1 MVGVAVLAGG
11 GAVAWAALGG
21 GDVKTSDT
29 DPPISQPQPT
39 SPDPSTITTPVE
51 PTPPP
56 VEPTP
61 APVDPTPPPIDT
73 VVFGGVTGSTTVDWV
88 GADGNG
94 YEAAIETFGQ
104 SGIATIS
111 FFDATGQFYQ
121 VEEDLT
127 LLTDEAGPFYR
138 GSSPRFLP
146 SRSAATGYAPDDFR
160 LTQRAD
166 GLWTFVAVCDA
177 NGCYE
182 AFTV

>member
-1 MVGVAVLAGG
+1 MKLKPVMDAFERVPATIELAQRIPVRGSALELGGLAGSSGAVLAAWIARTQPQRLVV
-11 GAVAWAALGG
+11 AVA
-21 GDVKTSDT
+21 
-29 DPPISQPQPT
+29 
-39 SPDPSTITTPVE
+39 
-51 PTPPP
+51 PTP
-56 VEPTP
+56 
-61 APVDPTPPPIDT
+61 
-73 VVFGGVTGSTTVDWV
+73 G
-88 GADGNG
+88 
-94 YEAAIETFGQ
+94 EAERWLT
-104 SGIATIS
+104 
-111 FFDATGQFYQ
+111 
-121 VEEDLT
+121 DLA